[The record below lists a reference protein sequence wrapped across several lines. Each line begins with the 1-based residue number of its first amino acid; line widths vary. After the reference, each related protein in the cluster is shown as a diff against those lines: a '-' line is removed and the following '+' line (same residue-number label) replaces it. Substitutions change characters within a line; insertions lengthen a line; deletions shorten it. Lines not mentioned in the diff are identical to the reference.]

1 MGEHQEFAEAL
12 LGQLSVEINEE
23 KEISELS
30 SKINEDTSFTLK
42 FDELEKVCEYVFP
55 IMAEKIKEFFGI
67 PISPT
72 LKLEYLKLKEFKKYE
87 RKKSLFV

>member
-1 MGEHQEFAEAL
+1 MDRQNDPL
-12 LGQLSVEINEE
+12 LYRIRYQVEINEE